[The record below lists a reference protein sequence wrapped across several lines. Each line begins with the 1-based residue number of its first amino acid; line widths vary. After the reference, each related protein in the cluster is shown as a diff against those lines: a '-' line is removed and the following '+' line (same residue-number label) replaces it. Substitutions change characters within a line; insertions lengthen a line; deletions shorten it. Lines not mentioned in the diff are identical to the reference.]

1 MGSKLVR
8 WALRVG
14 LGSLLL
20 FALPLFPLAMTNFIA
35 SQASELSDTHLEIL
49 AGRDWNQWQNDR
61 KVVFI
66 DGFISGSH
74 WVASN
79 SMFPESMFSDETV
92 RAGAQILWEKA
103 TAEFGKAIDNPK
115 LQLPRQYTAKDIMAY
130 GMFDSYKKNELY
142 ERAIIKVPTE
152 TIVSRLNQLYADS
165 ANLKVPISGAVYLA
179 KKITDGASKDD
190 VNTILPY
197 LRGDKPIPPGWII
210 PVYDKT
216 GKYIRVIEF
225 P

>member
-20 FALPLFPLAMTNFIA
+20 LALPLFPLAVTDFTA
-35 SQASELSDTHLEIL
+35 VQAAELPDTSVQML
-49 AGRDWNQWQNDR
+49 AGGDWNQWHNDK
-61 KVVFI
+61 KVKFV

-92 RAGAQILWEKA
+92 RTGAQILWEKA

-115 LQLPRQYTAKDIMAY
+115 LQLPRQYTAKDIMAS

-142 ERAIIKVPTE
+142 ERTIIKVPTE
-152 TIVSRLNQLYADS
+152 TIISRLNQLYADS
-165 ANLKVPISGAVYLA
+165 ANLKVPISGAIYLA

-190 VNTILPY
+190 VITILPY
-197 LRGDKPIPPGWII
+197 LRGDKPVPPGWII

-216 GKYIRVIEF
+216 GKYIKVIEF

>member
-20 FALPLFPLAMTNFIA
+20 LALPLFPLAVTDFTVV
-35 SQASELSDTHLEIL
+35 QAAELPDTSVQML
-49 AGRDWNQWQNDR
+49 AGGDWNQWHNDK
-61 KVVFI
+61 KVEFV
-66 DGFISGSH
+66 DGFISGSY

-130 GMFDSYKKNELY
+130 SMFDSYKKNELY

-165 ANLKVPISGAVYLA
+165 ANLKVPISGAIYLA

-197 LRGDKPIPPGWII
+197 LRGDKPVPPGWII

-216 GKYIRVIEF
+216 GKYIKVIEF

>member
-1 MGSKLVR
+1 
-8 WALRVG
+8 
-14 LGSLLL
+14 LLL
-20 FALPLFPLAMTNFIA
+20 ALPLLPLAVTDFTA
-35 SQASELSDTHLEIL
+35 VQAAELPDTSVRML
-49 AGRDWNQWQNDR
+49 AGRDWNQWHNDK
-61 KVVFI
+61 KVIFV

-115 LQLPRQYTAKDIMAY
+115 LQMPRQYTAKDIMVY

-152 TIVSRLNQLYADS
+152 MIVSRLNQLYADS
-165 ANLKVPISGAVYLA
+165 AYLKVPISGAIYLA

-216 GKYIRVIEF
+216 GKYIKVIEF